1 MNELPP
7 SVASPPHVSASEP
20 HDSASAERVQASETS
35 NRRPKQPLAALLL
48 LAALVAVVGIAFLF
62 LGGDEIDEANAT
74 TEVVAVKTATAEQRD
89 LVETS
94 TIEGTLGF
102 AREVMVAAPAAGTL
116 TAMIEEGELV
126 SRNTVVAEVNAL
138 PMAAFFGDTPMYR
151 DLQQGDEGADVA
163 VIEANLAALGYHATT
178 DADGELEDTGF
189 VVDGVFDRATADAVK
204 RWQDDLRLD
213 RTGEVAQSSVVVL
226 SGPSSVASTSA
237 AVGGLVQPGAPLAML
252 NVESAGATFHT
263 AHAGQIELVASGGP
277 IRSGDVVYLVD
288 DVPVV
293 GILTNDRFDR
303 DLWWGISEGNDV
315 EILESFLV
323 GAGYDADGDLVIDQ
337 VYDGFTAEAV
347 EDWKDDLS
355 DEYRDIEVSGT
366 FRADDVISVPAGTTI
381 EQVAELADPAPSGAE
396 LFSYSL
402 GDTGRVVRTSID
414 VADQA
419 TLALG
424 TTVDIEFPDGTVV
437 PGTVS
442 FVASASTSD
451 PIDPTADPQ
460 LDVEIEIAS
469 VPDNVAQLSV
479 LDVDIVIVDRLAA
492 GATVVPASALV
503 ATADGG
509 FAVELLAEGTT
520 SFVAVT
526 PGLFADGVVEVSGIE
541 PGAAV
546 VVP

>member
-7 SVASPPHVSASEP
+7 SAVTPPPVSTSESHLSASTQG
-20 HDSASAERVQASETS
+20 VETPETAT
-35 NRRPKQPLAALLL
+35 RRPKQPLAALLL
-48 LAALVAVVGIAFLF
+48 LAALVAVVVIGLQF
-62 LGGDEIDEANAT
+62 LGGDEIDAANET
-74 TEVVAVKTATAEQRD
+74 TPAVTVKTVTAEQRD

-102 AREVMVAAPAAGTL
+102 ASEVMVVAPAAGML
-116 TAMIEEGELV
+116 TALIDEGVSV

-138 PMAAFFGDTPMYR
+138 PMVAFFGDTPMYR
-151 DLQQGDEGADVA
+151 NLQRGDEGADVA

-178 DADGELEDTGF
+178 DTDGELEDTGF
-189 VVDGVFDRATADAVK
+189 VVDGVFDSATAEAVK
-204 RWQDDLRLD
+204 RWQDDLRLE
-213 RTGEVAQSSVVVL
+213 RTGEVAQGSVVIL
-226 SGPSSVASTSA
+226 PGPSSVASISA
-237 AVGGLVQPGAPLAML
+237 AVGGLVQPGAPLAIL
-252 NVESAGATFHT
+252 NVESAGATFHA
-263 AHAGQIELVASGGP
+263 AHAGKIELVASRGP

-288 DVPVV
+288 DTPVV

-303 DLWWGISEGNDV
+303 DLWWGVSEGSDV
-315 EILESFLV
+315 ENLESFLV
-323 GAGYDADGDLVIDQ
+323 GAGYDAGGDLVIDQ

-355 DEYRDIEVSGT
+355 AEYRDIEVSGT
-366 FRADDVISVPAGTTI
+366 FRANDVIAVPAGTTV
-381 EQVAELADPAPSGAE
+381 EQIAEVADPAPSGAE

-402 GDTGRVVRTSID
+402 GNTGRVVRTSVD

-442 FVASASTSD
+442 FVASASTRD
-451 PIDPTADPQ
+451 PMDPNAEPQ

-469 VPDNVAQLSV
+469 VPDDVAQLTV
-479 LDVDIVIVDRLAA
+479 LTVDIVIVDRLAA

-509 FAVELLAEGTT
+509 FAVELLSEGTT
-520 SFVAVT
+520 SFVAVN